1 MLSGEGGRKGGD
13 EDSAEGGEDSGE
25 ACDED
30 VGENDG
36 EGGGGEGGD
45 KCVGE
50 AGLGTEGGGVKH
62 CSEKLGLRLMTPGAL
77 LMGLGTVV
85 SWLGKGTGLMS

>member
-1 MLSGEGGRKGGD
+1 MKLVMFVLE
-13 EDSAEGGEDSGE
+13 AEGED
-25 ACDED
+25 A
-30 VGENDG
+30 
-36 EGGGGEGGD
+36 
-45 KCVGE
+45 E

-62 CSEKLGLRLMTPGAL
+62 CSEKLGLRLITPGAL